1 MVIILFSM
9 YFSVF
14 GVLSYVVYLESGL
27 SYEISYVKVVYQHI
41 VDSYHY
47 KWVEFTVRGNRD
59 TFKCEMS
66 VHWGST
72 VASQ

>member
-1 MVIILFSM
+1 MVIILFPM

-14 GVLSYVVYLESGL
+14 GVSESGL
-27 SYEISYVKVVYQHI
+27 SYEISYVKVVYQHL